1 MPHKPDP
8 TPAIFVAKMMGVKPS
23 RCVFVGDSDVDIKT
37 SKNAKMRSIGVSWG
51 YRNADLLVQTG
62 ADYIAETPAEIIEH
76 ARECVRIMKLEKK
89 MNKENK

>member
-1 MPHKPDP
+1 
-8 TPAIFVAKMMGVKPS
+8 
-23 RCVFVGDSDVDIKT
+23 
-37 SKNAKMRSIGVSWG
+37 MRSIGVSWG